1 MPGSNDPSLQLYKQ
15 LVDALVAE
23 TRAPVVARW
32 IREWGP
38 PVPTA
43 YVTPPEFDAKM
54 ALFTAEQRSV
64 MAELVAEAF
73 ASGMFYAIRDIEERC
88 QLHAVVGVPG
98 NTSLAPLPIEPFDN
112 TLFQDFVGRRDGWD
126 WPDEAR

>member
-1 MPGSNDPSLQLYKQ
+1 MPRSTDPSLQLYKQ
-15 LVDALVAE
+15 LVDTLVAE
-23 TRAPVVARW
+23 TREPVESRW
-32 IREWGP
+32 IREWGTSAP
-38 PVPTA
+38 KT

-54 ALFTAEQRSV
+54 ALFTPDQRVV
-64 MAELVAEAF
+64 MAAVVAEAF

-98 NTSLAPLPIEPFDN
+98 NTSLVPLPIEPFDN

-126 WPDEAR
+126 WPDEVR